1 MDKFMKV
8 NIKMIKSMD
17 QAFLF
22 GQMVE
27 NMLVNGNKV
36 NNTEKVN
43 TIFLVNQK
51 ELDNGY
57 KEKEFVG

>member
-1 MDKFMKV
+1 
-8 NIKMIKSMD
+8 
-17 QAFLF
+17 
-22 GQMVE
+22 MVE

-36 NNTEKVN
+36 SNTVRVN
-43 TIFLVNQK
+43 IIFLVNQK

>member
-1 MDKFMKV
+1 
-8 NIKMIKSMD
+8 
-17 QAFLF
+17 
-22 GQMVE
+22 MVE